1 MSTDPDNS
9 TGESSPAAPPLPT
22 AERPPKRRLLL
33 ADDDR
38 GVRESLGKLL
48 RGLGYEVAVASHGG
62 QALEMVFKEPFDLLL
77 LDLNMPEMD
86 GWETLSRV
94 SHLRPTLPIVVITA
108 QPNQRDWL
116 ARGGAHALME
126 KPLDLPLL
134 LQTLQDLLSEQRPQ
148 RIPEV
153 RAGRPRFRHLPPR
166 RFTLDFA
173 KQVRG
178 WGIND

>member
-1 MSTDPDNS
+1 MSTNGTLQS
-9 TGESSPAAPPLPT
+9 LAPT
-22 AERPPKRRLLL
+22 ARPPVPLTKPKPRLLL

-38 GVRESLGKLL
+38 GIRESLSKLL
-48 RGLGYEVAVASHGG
+48 RGVGYDVTLATNGG
-62 QALEMVFKEPFDLLL
+62 HVLESVFHHAFDILL

-94 SHLRPTLPIVVITA
+94 TQLRPDLPVVVITA

-116 ARGGAHALME
+116 ARGGARALME

-134 LQTLQDLLSEQRPQ
+134 LQTLQDLVVRPDQ
-148 RIPEV
+148 QTAATQAPPAR
-153 RAGRPRFRHLPPR
+153 RSFRHLPPR
-166 RFTLDFA
+166 RFPVDFVR
-173 KQVRG
+173 QVRG

>member
-1 MSTDPDNS
+1 MSTDS
-9 TGESSPAAPPLPT
+9 GTQAGESRPASSPGPL
-22 AERPPKRRLLL
+22 AVRSRKHRLLL

-38 GVRESLGKLL
+38 GIRESLGKLL
-48 RGLGYEVAVASHGG
+48 RGVGYEVLDASHGG
-62 QALEMVFKEPFDLLL
+62 QVLEMVFNEPFDLLL

-86 GWETLSRV
+86 GWETLARV
-94 SHLRPTLPIVVITA
+94 AHLRPALSIVVITA

-134 LQTLQDLLSEQRPQ
+134 LQTMQDLLSEQRPQ
-148 RIPEV
+148 RIPERPV
-153 RAGRPRFRHLPPR
+153 GRPRFRHLPPR
-166 RFTLDFA
+166 RFTMDFA

>member
-1 MSTDPDNS
+1 MSTDGTNARLS
-9 TGESSPAAPPLPT
+9 LAVHSSPSI
-22 AERPPKRRLLL
+22 PKPKPRLLL

-38 GVRESLGKLL
+38 GIRESLTKLL
-48 RGLGYEVAVASHGG
+48 RSVGYDVTLATNGG
-62 QALEMVFKEPFDLLL
+62 QVLELVFKQPFDLLL

-94 SHLRPTLPIVVITA
+94 VHLRPQLPIVVITA

-116 ARGGAHALME
+116 TRGGARALME

-134 LQTLQDLLSEQRPQ
+134 LQTLQDLIDEKNPAAATA
-148 RIPEV
+148 PKV
-153 RAGRPRFRHLPPR
+153 PKPHFRHLPPR
-166 RFTLDFA
+166 RFPVDFA
-173 KQVRG
+173 KQLRG